1 MPLLQGG
8 QGFEYGG
15 ELGGP
20 AGVAEFSIANAFAGG
35 RVAGVRDRR
44 YKWGI
49 GADGFGEVVAAGGV
63 VVDGVE
69 EAGEAVGSDMEEGAG
84 GIVAVDEID
93 EGIGC
98 TEREGL
104 AGAGGFD
111 EAGAVRAV
119 DATEADGGAT
129 GLDGELLG
137 LEQDVA
143 GRCAAGRG

>member
-8 QGFEYGG
+8 QGFEDGG

-69 EAGEAVGSDMEEGAG
+69 EAGEAVGSDMEEGPG

-93 EGIGC
+93 EGIGR
-98 TEREGL
+98 TEGEGL
-104 AGAGGFD
+104 AGAGGFY

-119 DATEADGGAT
+119 DATEADGGA
-129 GLDGELLG
+129 
-137 LEQDVA
+137 A
-143 GRCAAGRG
+143 G